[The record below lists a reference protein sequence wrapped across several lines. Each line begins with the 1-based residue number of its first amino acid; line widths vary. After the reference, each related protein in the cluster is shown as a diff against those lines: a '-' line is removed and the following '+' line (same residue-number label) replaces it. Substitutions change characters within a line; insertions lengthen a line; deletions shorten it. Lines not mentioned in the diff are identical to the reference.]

1 MPQNEKVILYLI
13 ATPMDYP
20 ALKGRALMYTVRGT
34 VYYSPLNADGLLDV
48 GAAISVYAEDADELI
63 EKSKFHTK
71 QREPRY
77 AFTRSASEAALRKEA
92 WLKGETY
99 TPSAQSDTGFV
110 VSPELV
116 MTQAQA
122 LLTDEQLKQLLAQ
135 RGVQV
140 DAPQVTAA
148 QPMRTRKPS
157 APPPPVTTDGDE
169 D

>member
-34 VYYSPLNADGLLDV
+34 VYYSPLNAEGLLDV
-48 GAAISVYAEDADELI
+48 GAALSVYAEDADELI
-63 EKSKFHTK
+63 QKSRFRTK
-71 QREPRY
+71 QQEPRY

-99 TPSAQSDTGFV
+99 TPSAQSASEFAVTPD
-110 VSPELV
+110 LV
-116 MTQAQA
+116 MLQAQTM
-122 LLTDEQLKQLLAQ
+122 LSDDQLKQLLAN
-135 RGVQV
+135 RGLQV
-140 DAPQVTAA
+140 DAPAVPAA
-148 QPMRTRKPS
+148 PPMRTRKAS